1 MPQIFFWT
9 PCRVFHLMGKLKK
22 SWACDVLCFRFW
34 TVLVGFRHRD
44 FIAGLLV
51 RVAAWCLASD
61 RASQGSRGSFP
72 RYTMVSDMQKYFS
85 AWFHTGRTHFWAVW
99 LFCPFAWEQSFKLLA
114 GGGETISRTVSARMT
129 CTNGDGYFPILN
141 HGFNSWHR
149 DVFGACDGLIASAGG
164 QPGETQDQNV
174 HKCQWERRMVAKV
187 EPTRLKSSIHE
198 NFLPIGPIVKE
209 PASGF
214 LFLLI
219 PFQPGPGSYPAIE
232 NREKNNKKTN
242 AQCQWTWNACRKL
255 SRNRFWSRTCHLP
268 CPTLSAPLSPHGC
281 SLTPQGVQLLKLS
294 RHSIRAP
301 LDWAHPENM
310 VATAGVAAAQRKFNC
325 WSCFFLVGSD
335 SAQRSPS

>member
-1 MPQIFFWT
+1 MSFVFAFERFWLGSAIGISLQG
-9 PCRVFHLMGKLKK
+9 CLSAWLL
-22 SWACDVLCFRFW
+22 DVLPATGPRRDRVVLFHVIRWFRTCRNTSARGFTQVAPIFEQFDCFVRLRGNK
-34 TVLVGFRHRD
+34 VLNCWQ
-44 FIAGLLV
+44 AG
-51 RVAAWCLASD
+51 R
-61 RASQGSRGSFP
+61 
-72 RYTMVSDMQKYFS
+72 
-85 AWFHTGRTHFWAVW
+85 
-99 LFCPFAWEQSFKLLA
+99 
-114 GGGETISRTVSARMT
+114 ETISRTVSARMT